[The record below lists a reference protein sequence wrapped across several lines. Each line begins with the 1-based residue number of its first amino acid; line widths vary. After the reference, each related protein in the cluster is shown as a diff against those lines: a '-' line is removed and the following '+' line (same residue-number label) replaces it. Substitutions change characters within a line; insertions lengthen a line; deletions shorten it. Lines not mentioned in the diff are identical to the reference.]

1 MLPLS
6 AIKKTWRPI
15 LIPQENTDN
24 ANKYGRTGKFLNL
37 QNYSFVNTGTHI
49 TKTWAHIAKTYCTR
63 WAVFG
68 SRGFVVECKA
78 TIYLPTEV
86 GLYLSS
92 IKLGLTQVFLSPD
105 RKYTSLAHGPPFPFL
120 HRLDR
125 PYLP

>member
-15 LIPQENTDN
+15 LIAQENTDN
-24 ANKYGRTGKFLNL
+24 AKKYGRTGKFLNL

-105 RKYTSLAHGPPFPFL
+105 IKYTSLAHGPPFPFL
-120 HRLDR
+120 HRLDL